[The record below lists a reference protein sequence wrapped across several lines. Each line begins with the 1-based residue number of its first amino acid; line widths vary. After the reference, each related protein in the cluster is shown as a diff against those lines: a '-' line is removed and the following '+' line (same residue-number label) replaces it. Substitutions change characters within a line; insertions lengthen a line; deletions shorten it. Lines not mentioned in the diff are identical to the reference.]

1 MINTIV
7 FIIMIVKNYDI
18 DEVQSMETRQLHYFL
33 AVCDELHF
41 TKAAEKLGIS
51 QPTLSQQIRV
61 LEDELSILLFDRIGK
76 KIALTEAGA
85 LLKDYA
91 SRMIVNERNAKTA
104 IDELRSLKRGTIR
117 LGVLPSDLDYQ
128 LTPLFIKFH
137 EEFPHIRLQVTASTS
152 LREQVLD
159 NELDIALCLQGPR
172 DPLLVEEVLGREF
185 YHLFVRSDHPLA
197 ERSSVELQEL
207 RQLPL
212 VMYLRGYIGREL
224 VEQRCRELGFEL
236 EGVRM
241 ETGSATSL
249 LQLVKAGIGGT
260 IQPGSLLRKSSD
272 SGIISIPIVNN
283 PPYRELQIIYRA
295 DRYISQA
302 GHMFIERLK
311 TFELEHWET

>member
-1 MINTIV
+1 
-7 FIIMIVKNYDI
+7 
-18 DEVQSMETRQLHYFL
+18 METRQLHYFL

-41 TKAAEKLGIS
+41 TRAAERLGIS

-61 LEDELSILLFDRIGK
+61 LEDELSIPLFDRIGK
-76 KIALTEAGA
+76 RIALTEAGA

-91 SRMIVNERNAKTA
+91 ARMILNERNAKAA
-104 IDELRSLKRGTIR
+104 IDELRSFKRGTIR
-117 LGVLPSDLDYQ
+117 LGVLPSDLDYR

-137 EEFPHIRLQVTASTS
+137 DEFPHIRLQVTASTL

-159 NELDIALCLQGPR
+159 NSIDIALSLQGPR

-185 YHLFVRSDHPLA
+185 YHLIVRSDHPLA
-197 ERSSVELQEL
+197 GRASVELPEL

-224 VEQRCRELGFEL
+224 VEARCRELGFEL

-249 LQLVKAGIGGT
+249 LQLVRAGIGGT
-260 IQPGSLLRKSSD
+260 IQPGSLLRQSTDTSLR
-272 SGIISIPIVNN
+272 SIPIVNN
-283 PPYRELQIIYRA
+283 PPYRELQLIYRA

-302 GHMFIERLK
+302 AHIFIERLK
-311 TFELEHWET
+311 AFEQEHWER